1 LGEETVEV
9 EINLTIDKLP
19 EADPD
24 AAKAAFLAA
33 LEEEKV
39 AEIDVA
45 DVEIVGEN
53 ITVSFYKNAAPA
65 DVLTAA
71 EGLLAAFQEELE
83 DATLIFNNDED
94 EGKFELKR

>member
-1 LGEETVEV
+1 LW
-9 EINLTIDKLP
+9 
-19 EADPD
+19 
-24 AAKAAFLAA
+24 
-33 LEEEKV
+33 
-39 AEIDVA
+39 
-45 DVEIVGEN
+45 GEN

-94 EGKFELKR
+94 EGKFELKDENVAIDIAVYLLGENEPSRLPHRGRNSRSYLHSRSNR